1 MRSFTLTLMV
11 LMGVSILV
19 VMQIQNAPIIKA
31 APDGGDGPVFIV
43 DQRGE
48 RWEITQAVSLGFD
61 PDGFE
66 FGIGRNAIVPL
77 GDEYLNATPAE
88 IDEKERVIGISS
100 GDEAHAYRVQ
110 RLNLH
115 EVANT
120 TLDGMAIAAA
130 Y

>member
-11 LMGVSILV
+11 LMSVSILV
-19 VMQIQNAPIIKA
+19 VVQIQNATVIKA
-31 APDGGDGPVFIV
+31 APDGGDGLVFIV

-66 FGIGRNAIVPL
+66 FGIGRNAIVPF
-77 GDEYLNATPAE
+77 GDEDLNTTPAK
-88 IDEKERVIGISS
+88 IDDKERVIGISS
-100 GDEAHAYRVQ
+100 GNEAHAYSIQ

-120 TLDGMAIAAA
+120 TLDGVAIAAA